1 MEQKVCSKIYLQ
13 GEVLKMHVLYFRER
27 RDGSPHEGIIQKKK
41 KKKFINVRL
50 IFCDKPKLLEQ
61 IYYFG

>member
-41 KKKFINVRL
+41 KKN
-50 IFCDKPKLLEQ
+50 
-61 IYYFG
+61 IYKCKIDFLR

>member
-1 MEQKVCSKIYLQ
+1 MEKKVCSKIYLQ
-13 GEVLKMHVLYFRER
+13 GGVLKMHVLYFGER
-27 RDGSPHEGIIQKKK
+27 KDGSSHDGIIQKK

-50 IFCDKPKLLEQ
+50 IFWDKPKLLEQ

>member
-1 MEQKVCSKIYLQ
+1 
-13 GEVLKMHVLYFRER
+13 MHVLYFGER
-27 RDGSPHEGIIQKKK
+27 RDGSSHDGIIQKK

-50 IFCDKPKLLEQ
+50 IFWDKPKLLEQ